1 VTASTLPLMAV
12 ALESDGCA
20 WFPFTTG
27 TDAESVTL
35 FLRTPQLPVPTWR
48 WVTLPDDDPRP
59 HIPLDLVHLARLE
72 FLAAVP
78 PEAIDDLG
86 AVLAEQLAGC
96 RCNPAALLATVA
108 AEYGQWP
115 TEAASHM
122 SACLLDV
129 ARRTG
134 MEL

>member
-1 VTASTLPLMAV
+1 VTVSTLPLMAV
-12 ALESDGCA
+12 ALDADGHG
-20 WFPFTTG
+20 WYPFTTG
-27 TDAESVTL
+27 ADPESVVL
-35 FLRTPQLPVPTWR
+35 FSYSPRLPVATWR

-72 FLAAVP
+72 FLANVP
-78 PEAIDDLG
+78 PEAIDDLPT
-86 AVLAEQLAGC
+86 VLAEQLAGC
-96 RCNPAALLATVA
+96 RCNPAALLSTVA

-115 TEAASHM
+115 EQAASHM